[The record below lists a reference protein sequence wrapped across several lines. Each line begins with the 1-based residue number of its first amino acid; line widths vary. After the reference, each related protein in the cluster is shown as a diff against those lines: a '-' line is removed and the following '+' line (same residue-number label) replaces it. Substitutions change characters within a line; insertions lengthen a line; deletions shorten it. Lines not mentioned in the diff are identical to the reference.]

1 MRGVSA
7 TAARKA
13 RQKLTS
19 PLWFDAQHT
28 HAAAGVFLLA
38 EGDRVILQLRD
49 DIPTIDNPGM
59 ITTFGGQAEPGET
72 AIDCALREIAEE
84 TGLRPETSDLHY
96 LGAVSKRDRQGHMT
110 ACAFFALANIDF
122 GKLVITEG
130 KATILSRAEIEAD
143 ARVTSTC
150 RKMARKIAMHDSSA
164 Q

>member
-1 MRGVSA
+1 M
-7 TAARKA
+7 
-13 RQKLTS
+13 TS

-110 ACAFFALANIDF
+110 ACAFFTLAEVDF
-122 GKLVITEG
+122 DAMVITEG
-130 KATILSRAEIEAD
+130 KAIVLSWGEIETD

-150 RKMARKIAMHDSSA
+150 RDMARKIASRDGPL
-164 Q
+164 